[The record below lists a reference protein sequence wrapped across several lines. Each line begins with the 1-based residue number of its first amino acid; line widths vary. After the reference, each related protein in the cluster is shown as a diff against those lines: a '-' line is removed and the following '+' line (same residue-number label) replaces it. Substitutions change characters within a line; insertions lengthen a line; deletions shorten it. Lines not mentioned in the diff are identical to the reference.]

1 MKRPDSLQ
9 RLTAWLP
16 QIVLILCLLQ
26 PCMDVLSF
34 WLERAGSSNTIT
46 LALRFGVLF
55 FMVFLG
61 FLLSDR
67 RKYYFITAAV
77 LLVFTLCHV
86 AACISAGYVSPLE
99 DLTNLVRIYQLPLT
113 ALSFI
118 TYLRR
123 EPRCLEA
130 IKRGFFWCFILILAV
145 ELLSVVTGTNPYT
158 YPNKTLGI
166 LGWFYFANAQS
177 AILSMLVP
185 VAIVF
190 VLEKKSFHPLSALA
204 ICLAAFGVLYFFAT
218 RLSYASLLGC
228 GAALTLSL
236 LILRKTKGYPAC
248 RAAFVLLLCTALAA
262 GCYRLSPMYRN
273 AQMVADNLVLKQED
287 IDTMVASDTAAAA
300 EAGLTGE
307 ERQLASLRSA
317 YEKYLP
323 GPTQRFGLARTAELY
338 RYSTDAGVIADV
350 RLERLNFCRMLRKD
364 SPRSA
369 SFFGMELG
377 RMSQDGVVYDVEN
390 DFHGI
395 FYLCGGVGLAL
406 MLAFLLWFLLRI
418 GVVLCRSF
426 REYFTLEA
434 VGFGIALLCCLAHA
448 YFTAG
453 VLRRPNTT
461 FYMALVLAAVY
472 HLTRRTPKKIEKN
485 NEDSI

>member
-1 MKRPDSLQ
+1 MERTVLSQ
-9 RLTAWLP
+9 RLAGRLP
-16 QIVLILCLLQ
+16 LIVFLLCLLQ

-34 WLERAGSSNTIT
+34 WLERAGISNAIT
-46 LALRFGVLF
+46 LALRLGILF

-61 FLLSDR
+61 FLLTDR
-67 RKYYFITAAV
+67 RKYYYMTAA
-77 LLVFTLCHV
+77 LLLAFTLCHV

-113 ALSFI
+113 ALAFI

-130 IKRGFFWCFILILAV
+130 MKRGFFWCLMVILAV
-145 ELLSVVTGTNPYT
+145 ELLSIATGTNPYT
-158 YPNKTLGI
+158 YPNKALGI

-190 VLEKKSFHPLSALA
+190 VLEKKDFHPLFALA
-204 ICLAAFGVLYFFAT
+204 ICLAGFGVLYFFAT
-218 RLSYASLLGC
+218 RLSYAALLGT
-228 GAALTLSL
+228 GIALTLSL

-248 RAAFVLLLCTALAA
+248 RAAFVLLLCTVLAA

-273 AQMVADNLVLKQED
+273 TQMVADNLALKQED

-300 EAGLTGE
+300 EAGMTEE

-350 RLERLNFCRMLRKD
+350 RLERLNFCRMLLED

-369 SFFGMELG
+369 VFFGMELG
-377 RMSQDGVVYDVEN
+377 RMSQDGVTYDVEN

-395 FYLCGGVGLAL
+395 FYLCGGVGLGL
-406 MLAFLLWFLLRI
+406 MLVFLLWFLLRI
-418 GVVLCRSF
+418 GVVLFRNF

-434 VGFGIALLCCLAHA
+434 VGFGIALICCLAHA

-461 FYMALVLAAVY
+461 FYMALILAAVY
-472 HLTRRTPKKIEKN
+472 HLTRRNPESLDKKQ
-485 NEDSI
+485 

>member
-1 MKRPDSLQ
+1 
-9 RLTAWLP
+9 
-16 QIVLILCLLQ
+16 
-26 PCMDVLSF
+26 MDVLSF
-34 WLERAGSSNTIT
+34 WLERSGISNTVT
-46 LALRFGVLF
+46 LFLRLGVLS

-67 RKYYFITAAV
+67 RKDYFITAAV
-77 LLVFTLCHV
+77 LVAFTLCHA
-86 AACISAGYVSPLE
+86 AACMSAGYVSPLG

-113 ALSFI
+113 TLSFI

-123 EPRCLEA
+123 ESRCLEA
-130 IKRGFFWCFILILAV
+130 IEKGFFWCFMVILAV
-145 ELLSVVTGTNPYT
+145 EVLSVVTGTNPYT
-158 YPNKTLGI
+158 YPNKALGI

-190 VLEKKSFHPLSALA
+190 VLEKKHFAPLPTLA
-204 ICLAAFGVLYFFAT
+204 IGLAGFGVLYFFAT
-218 RLSYASLLGC
+218 RLSYASLLGT

-248 RAAFVLLLCTALAA
+248 RAIFILLLCTILAA
-262 GCYRLSPMYRN
+262 GCYRLSPMYQN

-287 IDTMVASDTAAAA
+287 IDAMVVSDTAAAA
-300 EAGLTGE
+300 EAGLTEE

-350 RLERLNFCRMLRKD
+350 RLERLNFCRMLLED
-364 SPRSA
+364 SPQSA

-377 RMSQDGVVYDVEN
+377 RMSQDGVTYDVEN

-395 FYLCGGVGLAL
+395 FYLCGGVGLGL
-406 MLAFLLWFLLRI
+406 MLVFLLWFFLRI
-418 GVVLCRSF
+418 GVVLCRNF
-426 REYFTLEA
+426 HEYFTLEA
-434 VGFGIALLCCLAHA
+434 AGFGIALICCLAHA

-472 HLTRRTPKKIEKN
+472 HLTRRMPKQIDKN
-485 NEDSI
+485 NEVSI